1 MSGNFGEVSK
11 DTHALVAALVAC
23 RVRVAG
29 VSRGR
34 KGHMRTEEGERSL
47 AISSLRRRLGV
58 LTVRC
63 QARSLLGRLEAL
75 GPGRRQQLGGGGR

>member
-1 MSGNFGEVSK
+1 MEREVVELGEVRGIVAGNFGELSE
-11 DTHALVAALVAC
+11 DTHVLVAALATC

-47 AISSLRRRLGV
+47 AISSLRRRLRV

-63 QARSLLGRLEAL
+63 QAH
-75 GPGRRQQLGGGGR
+75 